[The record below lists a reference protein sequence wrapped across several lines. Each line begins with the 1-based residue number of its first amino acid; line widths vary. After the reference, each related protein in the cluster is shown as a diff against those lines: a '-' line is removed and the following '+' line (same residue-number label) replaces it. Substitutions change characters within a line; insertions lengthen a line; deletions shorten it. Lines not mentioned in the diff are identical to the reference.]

1 MNELLQMNF
10 GKTPLDSLNL
20 PPGLF
25 LLRQGGWTAALWS
38 LGGMVITL
46 RSPSLSLS
54 LSCFPLLLA
63 QCICFQAGLTQAWD
77 IPCCGPLKP
86 ETLEVDVC
94 LRPVCCQTPR
104 QVLQMWPSAPRHS
117 GRRPVALSCPLPPTP
132 WPSNHHHRGPGQA
145 AHWQT
150 REQTTLGW
158 SATPAYTC
166 HKT

>member
-1 MNELLQMNF
+1 MDRGVVVTWWN
-10 GKTPLDSLNL
+10 GHHTPL
-20 PPGLF
+20 PF
-25 LLRQGGWTAALWS
+25 
-38 LGGMVITL
+38 
-46 RSPSLSLS
+46 SLS

-117 GRRPVALSCPLPPTP
+117 GRRPVALSRVPCPRLLGPLTTTTTTTAAPAKLPTGRPGSRPP
-132 WPSNHHHRGPGQA
+132 WAGQ
-145 AHWQT
+145 QP
-150 REQTTLGW
+150 LL
-158 SATPAYTC
+158 TPAIKLKSYSLIPRL
-166 HKT
+166 